1 MREFLRVEAAGS
13 LLLLLAAAVALV
25 WANSPWASSYDSL
38 WHTHLVLDV
47 GPLHLDESLQHWVN
61 DALMVIFF
69 FVVGL
74 EIKYELVNG
83 DLRDPK
89 TAALP
94 IVAAVGGMV
103 VPAGLYLALNPPGS
117 DGSAGWGIP
126 MATDIAFAVGV
137 LGVLG
142 RRIPSAARL
151 FLLTLAIVDDIGAI
165 LVIAVFYTSDLSLGW
180 LAIAI
185 GLLGAMAVRASCCG
199 SGRSCVYAVLGVG
212 VWFALLESGVHATLA
227 GVAIGLLA
235 PATPLLK
242 EEVARE
248 HAREALRDNTL
259 DPDELARL
267 RFLLKESVSVVERL
281 IRARCTRCRRTSSCP
296 VFALANAGVE
306 LGAIG
311 KVFTEPVG
319 LGIML
324 GPRARQ
330 AGRHLPGVVR
340 CRTPRARPAA
350 RRARPGRWSSGL
362 GAVGGI
368 GFTVS
373 IFIAGLSFPG
383 ADLLTEEAKIAIL
396 LASLVAAVVGVRAP
410 RWPRPESLGPG
421 ASSGSARVGPPSD
434 DASPGCG
441 RRAVRG
447 QPAVGP
453 VAGRVRRSGSRRGAV
468 ASTTLAT
475 STRPRWA
482 STMPLTIAR
491 PSPARAVWTS
501 WQRRALRGAGGGAAV
516 AHLED
521 ARRGRRRGCRRTRR

>member
-1 MREFLRVEAAGS
+1 MASRPTDPRDPRFDDLWRSGPVYIASNRPLARVARPVREFLRVEAAGS
-13 LLLLLAAAVALV
+13 ILLLLAAAAALL
-25 WANSPWASSYDSL
+25 WGNSPFAESYDAL

-94 IVAAVGGMV
+94 IIAAVGGMV
-103 VPAGLYLALNPPGS
+103 VPAGIYFALNPAGS
-117 DGSAGWGIP
+117 DGGAGWGIP

-137 LGVLG
+137 LGILG

-165 LVIAVFYTSDLSLGW
+165 LVIAVFYTSDLSLTW
-180 LAIAI
+180 LAIAV
-185 GLLGAMAVRASCCG
+185 GLLAAMVVARLLRVWTVV
-199 SGRSCVYAVLGVG
+199 VYAILGVG
-212 VWFALLESGVHATLA
+212 TWFALLESGVHATLA

-235 PATPLLK
+235 PATPLLN

-248 HAREALRDNTL
+248 HARDALRDNML
-259 DPDELARL
+259 DPDELAKL

-281 IRARCTRCRRTSSCP
+281 ISALHPLSAYVVLP

-311 KVFTEPVG
+311 TVFAEPVG
-319 LGIML
+319 LGIIL
-324 GPRARQ
+324 GLVLGKPVGIFLASFAAVRLGVAR
-330 AGRHLPGVVR
+330 LPEH
-340 CRTPRARPAA
+340 TS
-350 RRARPGRWSSGL
+350 WSMVLGL
-362 GAVGGI
+362 GAVAGI

-396 LASLVAAVVGVRAP
+396 LASLIAAVVGVA
-410 RWPRPESLGPG
+410 LL
-421 ASSGSARVGPPSD
+421 
-434 DASPGCG
+434 
-441 RRAVRG
+441 
-447 QPAVGP
+447 
-453 VAGRVRRSGSRRGAV
+453 
-468 ASTTLAT
+468 LAAT
-475 STRPRWA
+475 
-482 STMPLTIAR
+482 
-491 PSPARAVWTS
+491 
-501 WQRRALRGAGGGAAV
+501 
-516 AHLED
+516 
-521 ARRGRRRGCRRTRR
+521 RGRTAEDIGVDPDESAAPA

>member
-1 MREFLRVEAAGS
+1 MTSPPKNPHEAGIDDDLWESGPVYSASNRPLARLVARPVREFLRVEAAGS
-13 LLLLLAAAVALV
+13 LLLMLAAVVALV
-25 WANSPWASSYDSL
+25 WANSPWASSYDAL

-47 GPLHLDESLQHWVN
+47 GPLHLDETLQHWVN

-83 DLRDPK
+83 DLRDPR

-94 IVAAVGGMV
+94 IVAAIGGMA
-103 VPAGLYLALNPPGS
+103 VPALVYVAMNPPGS
-117 DGSAGWGIP
+117 DGNAGWGIP

-185 GLLGAMAVRASCCG
+185 GLLAVMVVA
-199 SGRSCVYAVLGVG
+199 RSLRVWTVVVYAVLGVG

-235 PATPLLK
+235 PARPLLN
-242 EEVARE
+242 EEVARGY
-248 HAREALRDNTL
+248 ATDALRDRHLN
-259 DPDELARL
+259 PDELDRM

-281 IRARCTRCRRTSSCP
+281 QSSLHPVSAYVVLP

-311 KVFTEPVG
+311 KVFTAPVG
-319 LGIML
+319 VGIVLGLVL
-324 GPRARQ
+324 GKPVGILLASFVAVRLGL
-330 AGRHLPGVVR
+330 GRLPEDTTWPMVL
-340 CRTPRARPAA
+340 
-350 RRARPGRWSSGL
+350 GL

-396 LASLVAAVVGVRAP
+396 LASVCAAVVGV
-410 RWPRPESLGPG
+410 L
-421 ASSGSARVGPPSD
+421 VL
-434 DASPGCG
+434 
-441 RRAVRG
+441 
-447 QPAVGP
+447 
-453 VAGRVRRSGSRRGAV
+453 
-468 ASTTLAT
+468 LAAT
-475 STRPRWA
+475 
-482 STMPLTIAR
+482 
-491 PSPARAVWTS
+491 
-501 WQRRALRGAGGGAAV
+501 
-516 AHLED
+516 
-521 ARRGRRRGCRRTRR
+521 RRTPGDADRA

>member
-1 MREFLRVEAAGS
+1 MRRRMASPRRPHEPGATDRLWKTGPSYIASDKPLARLVARPVREFLRVEAAGS
-13 LLLLLAAAVALV
+13 ILLLLAAAVALI

-38 WHTHLVLDV
+38 WHAHLVLDV

-61 DALMVIFF
+61 DALMVVFF

-137 LGVLG
+137 LGILG

-165 LVIAVFYTSDLSLGW
+165 LVIAVFYTSDLSLTW

-185 GLLGAMAVRASCCG
+185 GLLAVMVLARAL
-199 SGRSCVYAVLGVG
+199 RVWAIAIYAVLGVG

-235 PATPLLK
+235 PAKPLLE

-248 HAREALRDNTL
+248 YATRALRDRHLN
-259 DPDELARL
+259 PDELARL

-281 IRARCTRCRRTSSCP
+281 VATLHP
-296 VFALANAGVE
+296 VSAYVVLPIFALANAGVE
-306 LGAIG
+306 LGAFS

-319 LGIML
+319 LASFSAWWSAS
-324 GPRARQ
+324 PSASW
-330 AGRHLPGVVR
+330 P
-340 CRTPRARPAA
+340 CRSSLCAWASPSCRSTP
-350 RRARPGRWSSGL
+350 PGRWSSG
-362 GAVGGI
+362 
-368 GFTVS
+368 
-373 IFIAGLSFPG
+373 
-383 ADLLTEEAKIAIL
+383 
-396 LASLVAAVVGVRAP
+396 
-410 RWPRPESLGPG
+410 
-421 ASSGSARVGPPSD
+421 SARSAAS
-434 DASPGCG
+434 ASPS
-441 RRAVRG
+441 RSSS
-447 QPAVGP
+447 P
-453 VAGRVRRSGSRRGAV
+453 VC
-468 ASTTLAT
+468 
-475 STRPRWA
+475 
-482 STMPLTIAR
+482 
-491 PSPARAVWTS
+491 PSPARS
-501 WQRRALRGAGGGAAV
+501 
-516 AHLED
+516 
-521 ARRGRRRGCRRTRR
+521 C

>member
-1 MREFLRVEAAGS
+1 MASRPSNPHDDPSISDELWETGPSYLESNKPLARLVARPVREFLRVEAAGS

-94 IVAAVGGMV
+94 IVAAIGGMV
-103 VPAGLYLALNPPGS
+103 VPAGIYLTLNPPGS
-117 DGSAGWGIP
+117 DGVDGWGIP

-142 RRIPSAARL
+142 RRIPSSARL

-165 LVIAVFYTSDLSLGW
+165 LVIAVFYTADLSLGW

-185 GLLGAMAVRASCCG
+185 GLLAAMVVARLLRVWTIV
-199 SGRSCVYAVLGVG
+199 VYAILGVG

-235 PATPLLK
+235 PATPLLR
-242 EEVARE
+242 EEIARG
-248 HAREALRDNTL
+248 HAREALRDNVL

-281 IRARCTRCRRTSSCP
+281 ISTLHPVSAYVVLP

-306 LGAIG
+306 LGALG

-319 LGIML
+319 IGIILGLVVGKPVGIFVSSYLAVRL
-324 GPRARQ
+324 GLARM
-330 AGRHLPGVVR
+330 
-340 CRTPRARPAA
+340 PADTTW
-350 RRARPGRWSSGL
+350 PMVLGL
-362 GAVGGI
+362 GAVAGI

-396 LASLVAAVVGVRAP
+396 LASLLAAVVGVA
-410 RWPRPESLGPG
+410 LLL
-421 ASSGSARVGPPSD
+421 
-434 DASPGCG
+434 
-441 RRAVRG
+441 
-447 QPAVGP
+447 
-453 VAGRVRRSGSRRGAV
+453 
-468 ASTTLAT
+468 AST
-475 STRPRWA
+475 
-482 STMPLTIAR
+482 
-491 PSPARAVWTS
+491 
-501 WQRRALRGAGGGAAV
+501 
-516 AHLED
+516 
-521 ARRGRRRGCRRTRR
+521 RGRDVEESDERAEVAVTR

>member
-1 MREFLRVEAAGS
+1 MASRSGTPHEPRPGDDLWESGPVYIASDKPLARLVARPVREFLRVEAAGS

-25 WANSPWASSYDSL
+25 WANSPWAESYDAL
-38 WHTHLVLDV
+38 WHAHLTIDV

-94 IVAAVGGMV
+94 IVAAIGGMA
-103 VPAGLYLALNPPGS
+103 VPAGLYIALNPPGS
-117 DGSAGWGIP
+117 DGAAGWGIP

-137 LGVLG
+137 LGILG

-165 LVIAVFYTSDLSLGW
+165 LVIAIFYTADLSLGW
-180 LAIAI
+180 LVIAI
-185 GLLGAMAVRASCCG
+185 GLLGAMVVARVLRIWTLV
-199 SGRSCVYAVLGVG
+199 VYAVLGAG

-242 EEVARE
+242 EEVARQ
-248 HAREALRDNTL
+248 HAREALRDNSL
-259 DPDELARL
+259 DPDELAKL

-281 IRARCTRCRRTSSCP
+281 QGTLHPVSAYVVLP

-306 LGAIG
+306 LSGMG
-311 KVFTEPVG
+311 KVFTDSVG
-319 LGIML
+319 LGIVL
-324 GPRARQ
+324 GLVVGKPVGILAASWLAVRLGL
-330 AGRHLPGVVR
+330 GRLPE
-340 CRTPRARPAA
+340 RTTWAMVL
-350 RRARPGRWSSGL
+350 GL

-373 IFIAGLSFPG
+373 LFIAGLSFPG
-383 ADLLTEEAKIAIL
+383 AEALTDEAKIAIL
-396 LASLVAAVVGVRAP
+396 LASVIAAAVGVVLLLASARGVENDDP
-410 RWPRPESLGPG
+410 PEPESGRDALEEALGG
-421 ASSGSARVGPPSD
+421 D
-434 DASPGCG
+434 
-441 RRAVRG
+441 
-447 QPAVGP
+447 
-453 VAGRVRRSGSRRGAV
+453 
-468 ASTTLAT
+468 
-475 STRPRWA
+475 
-482 STMPLTIAR
+482 
-491 PSPARAVWTS
+491 
-501 WQRRALRGAGGGAAV
+501 
-516 AHLED
+516 
-521 ARRGRRRGCRRTRR
+521 

>member
-1 MREFLRVEAAGS
+1 MASRPTDPRDPRFDDLWRSGPVYIASNRPLARVARPVREFLRVEAAGS
-13 LLLLLAAAVALV
+13 ILLLLAAAAALL
-25 WANSPWASSYDSL
+25 WANSPFAESYDAL

-94 IVAAVGGMV
+94 IIAAVGGMV
-103 VPAGLYLALNPPGS
+103 VPAGIYFALNPAGS
-117 DGSAGWGIP
+117 DGGAGWGIP

-137 LGVLG
+137 LGILG

-165 LVIAVFYTSDLSLGW
+165 LVIAVFYTSDLSLTW
-180 LAIAI
+180 LAIAV
-185 GLLGAMAVRASCCG
+185 GLLAAMVVARLLRVWTVV
-199 SGRSCVYAVLGVG
+199 VYAILGVG
-212 VWFALLESGVHATLA
+212 TWFALLESGVHATLA

-235 PATPLLK
+235 PATALLN

-248 HAREALRDNTL
+248 HARDALRDNML
-259 DPDELARL
+259 DPDELAKL

-281 IRARCTRCRRTSSCP
+281 ISALHPLSAYVVLP

-311 KVFTEPVG
+311 KVFAEPVG
-319 LGIML
+319 LGIIL
-324 GPRARQ
+324 GLVLGKPVGIFLASFAAVRLGVAR
-330 AGRHLPGVVR
+330 LPEH
-340 CRTPRARPAA
+340 TS
-350 RRARPGRWSSGL
+350 WSMVLGL
-362 GAVGGI
+362 GAVAGI

-396 LASLVAAVVGVRAP
+396 LASLIAAVVGVALLLAATR
-410 RWPRPESLGPG
+410 
-421 ASSGSARVGPPSD
+421 
-434 DASPGCG
+434 G
-441 RRAVRG
+441 RRAEDVG
-447 QPAVGP
+447 VDPDESAAPA
-453 VAGRVRRSGSRRGAV
+453 
-468 ASTTLAT
+468 
-475 STRPRWA
+475 
-482 STMPLTIAR
+482 
-491 PSPARAVWTS
+491 
-501 WQRRALRGAGGGAAV
+501 
-516 AHLED
+516 
-521 ARRGRRRGCRRTRR
+521 

>member
-1 MREFLRVEAAGS
+1 MATRPTNPHDDPSLGDDLWKTGPSYTASSRPLARLVARPVREFLRVEAAGS

-25 WANSPWASSYDSL
+25 WANSPWASSYDTL

-83 DLRDPK
+83 DLRDPR

-94 IVAAVGGMV
+94 IIAAVGGMA

-117 DGSAGWGIP
+117 AGSAGWGIP

-137 LGVLG
+137 LGILG

-180 LAIAI
+180 LAIAL
-185 GLLGAMAVRASCCG
+185 GLLAVMAVARTLRIWSTV
-199 SGRSCVYAVLGVG
+199 VYAVLGIG

-235 PATPLLK
+235 PAVPLLK
-242 EEVARE
+242 EEVARG
-248 HAREALRDNTL
+248 HARAALRDNVL

-281 IRARCTRCRRTSSCP
+281 QSALHPLSAYVVLP

-319 LGIML
+319 LGIIL
-324 GPRARQ
+324 GLVLGKPVGIFLASFAAVRLGL
-330 AGRHLPGVVR
+330 GRLPQGTTWPMVL
-340 CRTPRARPAA
+340 
-350 RRARPGRWSSGL
+350 GL

-383 ADLLTEEAKIAIL
+383 ADLLTDEAKIAIL
-396 LASLVAAVVGVRAP
+396 LASLLAAVVGVLVLLA
-410 RWPRPESLGPG
+410 
-421 ASSGSARVGPPSD
+421 ATT
-434 DASPGCG
+434 
-441 RRAVRG
+441 
-447 QPAVGP
+447 
-453 VAGRVRRSGSRRGAV
+453 RSHE
-468 ASTTLAT
+468 
-475 STRPRWA
+475 
-482 STMPLTIAR
+482 
-491 PSPARAVWTS
+491 
-501 WQRRALRGAGGGAAV
+501 AAEET
-516 AHLED
+516 AD
-521 ARRGRRRGCRRTRR
+521 I

>member
-1 MREFLRVEAAGS
+1 MASGSHNPHDDPSIGDDLWETGPSYLASNKPLARLVARPVREFLRVEAAGS
-13 LLLLLAAAVALV
+13 LLLLLAAALALI
-25 WANSPWASSYDSL
+25 WANSAWAASYDSF
-38 WHTHLVLDV
+38 WHTRIALDA
-47 GPLHLDESLQHWVN
+47 GPLQLDETLQHWVN
-61 DALMVIFF
+61 DALMVVFF

-94 IVAAVGGMV
+94 IVAAIGGMV
-103 VPAGLYLALNPPGS
+103 VPAALYVAFNPPGS

-165 LVIAVFYTSDLSLGW
+165 LVIAVFYTADLSLGW

-185 GLLGAMAVRASCCG
+185 GLLGAMVGARMLRIWTVV
-199 SGRSCVYAVLGVG
+199 VYAVLGVG

-242 EEVARE
+242 EEIARGY
-248 HAREALRDNTL
+248 ATSALNDQNLT
-259 DPDELARL
+259 PDELARL

-281 IRARCTRCRRTSSCP
+281 QSTLHP
-296 VFALANAGVE
+296 VSAYLVLPIFALANAGVQ

-311 KVFTEPVG
+311 EVFTAPVG
-319 LGIML
+319 LGIIFGLVVGKPIGILAASWLAVRL
-324 GPRARQ
+324 GL
-330 AGRHLPGVVR
+330 GRLPD
-340 CRTPRARPAA
+340 RTTWPMVL
-350 RRARPGRWSSGL
+350 GL

-383 ADLLTEEAKIAIL
+383 ADLLTDEAKIAIL
-396 LASLVAAVVGVRAP
+396 LASIVAAVMGVV
-410 RWPRPESLGPG
+410 LLL
-421 ASSGSARVGPPSD
+421 
-434 DASPGCG
+434 
-441 RRAVRG
+441 
-447 QPAVGP
+447 
-453 VAGRVRRSGSRRGAV
+453 
-468 ASTTLAT
+468 LAT
-475 STRPRWA
+475 
-482 STMPLTIAR
+482 
-491 PSPARAVWTS
+491 
-501 WQRRALRGAGGGAAV
+501 
-516 AHLED
+516 
-521 ARRGRRRGCRRTRR
+521 RGRDNKPISEDVVNG

>member
-1 MREFLRVEAAGS
+1 MATPPDRPRLDDLWRSGPVYSASDKPLARLVARPVREFLRVEAAGS
-13 LLLLLAAAVALV
+13 ILLLIAAAAALL
-25 WANSPWASSYDSL
+25 WANSPWSASYDAL
-38 WHTHLVLDV
+38 WHAHLTLDI

-83 DLRDPK
+83 DLRDPR

-103 VPAGLYLALNPPGS
+103 VPAGIYLALNPPGS
-117 DGSAGWGIP
+117 AGSAGWGIP

-165 LVIAVFYTSDLSLGW
+165 LVIAVFYTSDLSLTW
-180 LAIAI
+180 LAIALA
-185 GLLGAMAVRASCCG
+185 LLGLMVVARALRIWSTLA
-199 SGRSCVYAVLGVG
+199 YAVLGVG

-248 HAREALRDNTL
+248 FAARALADRHL
-259 DPDELARL
+259 DADELHRL
-267 RFLLKESVSVVERL
+267 RFLLQESVSVVERL
-281 IRARCTRCRRTSSCP
+281 TSALHPVSAYVVLP

-311 KVFTEPVG
+311 EVLTEPVG
-319 LGIML
+319 LGIVL
-324 GPRARQ
+324 GLVLGKPIGIVATSFVAVRLGVAK
-330 AGRHLPGVVR
+330 LPEDTSWPMV
-340 CRTPRARPAA
+340 A
-350 RRARPGRWSSGL
+350 GL
-362 GAVGGI
+362 GAVAGI

-383 ADLLTEEAKIAIL
+383 ADLLTAEAKIAIL
-396 LASLVAAVVGVRAP
+396 LASLIAAVVGVA
-410 RWPRPESLGPG
+410 LLL
-421 ASSGSARVGPPSD
+421 AAT
-434 DASPGCG
+434 
-441 RRAVRG
+441 RG
-447 QPAVGP
+447 
-453 VAGRVRRSGSRRGAV
+453 RSG
-468 ASTTLAT
+468 
-475 STRPRWA
+475 
-482 STMPLTIAR
+482 
-491 PSPARAVWTS
+491 
-501 WQRRALRGAGGGAAV
+501 
-516 AHLED
+516 
-521 ARRGRRRGCRRTRR
+521 RT

>member
-1 MREFLRVEAAGS
+1 MASPRRPKDPASDDRLWKSGPVYIASDKPLARLVARPLREFLRVEAAGS
-13 LLLLLAAAVALV
+13 ILLLLAAAAALL
-25 WANSPWASSYDSL
+25 WANSPWASSYDAL
-38 WHTHLVLDV
+38 WHTHLTLDV

-83 DLRDPK
+83 DLRDPR

-165 LVIAVFYTSDLSLGW
+165 LVIAVFYTSDLSMTW
-180 LAIAI
+180 LAIAL
-185 GLLGAMAVRASCCG
+185 GLLALMVAARVLRVWSVV
-199 SGRSCVYAVLGVG
+199 VYAVLGVG

-235 PATPLLK
+235 PAKPLLE

-248 HAREALRDNTL
+248 YATRALRDRHLN
-259 DPDELARL
+259 PDELARL

-281 IRARCTRCRRTSSCP
+281 ISSLHP
-296 VFALANAGVE
+296 LSAYVVLPIFALANAGVE

-311 KVFTEPVG
+311 EVFTEPVG
-319 LGIML
+319 LGIVL
-324 GPRARQ
+324 GLVLGKPVGILLTSFVAVRLGIAK
-330 AGRHLPGVVR
+330 LPEG
-340 CRTPRARPAA
+340 TS
-350 RRARPGRWSSGL
+350 WSMVTGL
-362 GAVGGI
+362 GAVAGI

-396 LASLVAAVVGVRAP
+396 LASLIAAVVGVVVLLAATRGHVHD
-410 RWPRPESLGPG
+410 EDEPG
-421 ASSGSARVGPPSD
+421 EPTDPSEPD
-434 DASPGCG
+434 RQPG
-441 RRAVRG
+441 R
-447 QPAVGP
+447 
-453 VAGRVRRSGSRRGAV
+453 
-468 ASTTLAT
+468 T
-475 STRPRWA
+475 S
-482 STMPLTIAR
+482 
-491 PSPARAVWTS
+491 
-501 WQRRALRGAGGGAAV
+501 
-516 AHLED
+516 
-521 ARRGRRRGCRRTRR
+521 